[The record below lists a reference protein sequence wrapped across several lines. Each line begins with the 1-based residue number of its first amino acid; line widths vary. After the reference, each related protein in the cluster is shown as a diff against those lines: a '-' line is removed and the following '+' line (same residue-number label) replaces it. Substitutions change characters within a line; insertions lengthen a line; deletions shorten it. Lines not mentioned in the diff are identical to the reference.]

1 MVDKQ
6 QEDKLGM
13 VRDWI
18 DDGLAP
24 DDFNDD
30 FICSLEVSYER
41 WSELTPAQEGALD
54 NIIKS
59 YKIEEE

>member
-1 MVDKQ
+1 MADKQ

-18 DDGLAP
+18 DNNAP

-30 FICSLEVSYER
+30 FIVSLEKSFER
-41 WSELTPAQEGALD
+41 WSELTVAQERALD

-59 YKIEEE
+59 FRIEDA